1 MHKRVLRIRAKPYW
15 IIHVQHTY
23 VPTYTGSN
31 QTDIFFFPFLFS
43 IIFSFSSFL
52 SPFLCLLS
60 FFAFWSFVHP
70 PLVNWDF
77 KLKSVVN
84 VARVSNRINTWF
96 VKTNDGG
103 THSYFWNMKTHLG
116 IFRYS
121 EQGKRDG
128 NARKYEIFVPLCHDT
143 RNYRAPW
150 NKEYH
155 IWHGNDNWIYDIYFY
170 WCIFFRIIIIHNLK
184 YQITE

>member
-43 IIFSFSSFL
+43 IIFSFSSLL

-121 EQGKRDG
+121 EQGKKG
-128 NARKYEIFVPLCHDT
+128 WKCKEIWNFRSSL
-143 RNYRAPW
+143 PW
-150 NKEYH
+150 YKKLSCSLKQRISHLTWKRQLNLWY
-155 IWHGNDNWIYDIYFY
+155 IFLLMYF
-170 WCIFFRIIIIHNLK
+170 F
-184 YQITE
+184 